1 MDPAGPAASVP
12 HVLLGRLG
20 VRCTETPLLE
30 MALAHRSF
38 AFERK
43 GAPNNERLEFLGD
56 AVLGLAVTDM
66 IYRRFPDLAEG
77 DLAKLRSST
86 VNMAVLAD
94 VARSVGLGEALLLG
108 KGEELSGGRN
118 KDSILAD
125 ALEAVLG
132 ALYLDCGLEEA
143 RRLIDRLF
151 AGHIQELVDRGVVRD
166 FKTSLQELSV
176 QQVGAMPEYRVSSAG
191 PDHDKR
197 FEADVFLNGDFMG
210 SGTGRSKK
218 QAEQAAAKEALDHL
232 TGGTSPAGEEAAAT
246 DARAT

>member
-1 MDPAGPAASVP
+1 MDPAESGGVP
-12 HVLLGRLG
+12 HGLLRRMG
-20 VRCTETPLLE
+20 VHCTEAPLLE
-30 MALAHRSF
+30 IALAHRSF

-43 GAPNNERLEFLGD
+43 GASNNERLEFLGD
-56 AVLGLAVTDM
+56 AVLGLAITDM
-66 IYRRFPDLAEG
+66 IYRWFPDLAEG

-94 VARSVGLGEALLLG
+94 VARSVGLGEELRLG

-125 ALEAVLG
+125 AFEAVLG
-132 ALYLDCGLEEA
+132 ALYLDCGLEET
-143 RRLIDRLF
+143 RGLIERLF
-151 AGHIQELVDRGVVRD
+151 AEHVRELVDRGVVRD

-197 FEADVFLNGDFMG
+197 FEADVFLKGVFMG

-218 QAEQAAAKEALDHL
+218 QAEQASAKEALEHL
-232 TGGTSPAGEEAAAT
+232 SEGTVPAEEEAAAA
-246 DARAT
+246 DARIT